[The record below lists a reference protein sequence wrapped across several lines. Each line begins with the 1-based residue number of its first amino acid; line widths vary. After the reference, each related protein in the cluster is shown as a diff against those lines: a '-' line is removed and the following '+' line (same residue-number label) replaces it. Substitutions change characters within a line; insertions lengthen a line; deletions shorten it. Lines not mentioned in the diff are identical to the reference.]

1 MNRSDLLEKCL
12 NERILILD
20 GAMGTM
26 LQKSHLTEDDYR
38 GERFKNHKLELK
50 GNNELLSITQPEI
63 IKDVHRA
70 FLKAG
75 ADIIESNTFSA
86 NSISQKDYDLSDYV
100 KELNVQS
107 VKIAREVAE
116 EYSTPEKP
124 RFVAASIGPT
134 NKTASLSPH
143 VENPGYR
150 NVTFDSLV
158 NAYKEQISA
167 LIDGGVDC
175 LLIETVFDALNCRA
189 AIVAANKVYEEKQ
202 VVLPIMI

>member
-1 MNRSDLLEKCL
+1 MEKCL

-38 GERFKNHKLELK
+38 GERFKNHKSELK

-134 NKTASLSPH
+134 NKTASISPD
-143 VENPGYR
+143 VMNPAYR
-150 NVTFDSLV
+150 VGSHIQRT
-158 NAYKEQISA
+158 
-167 LIDGGVDC
+167 G
-175 LLIETVFDALNCRA
+175 
-189 AIVAANKVYEEKQ
+189 
-202 VVLPIMI
+202 